1 MASFFVFNFIL
12 CKFSLSL
19 QCDEKSLKKIFKI
32 N

>member
-19 QCDEKSLKKIFKI
+19 QCDEKSLKNILK
-32 N
+32 